1 MLNLRRFHV
10 RRCLIAIVAVSL
22 GLLLAFSSALGL
34 RAEGQ
39 VEPVVTG
46 NSDIVPSV
54 LIQDVDPNCQ
64 LYDRCEES
72 FKSTFGS
79 ITIQSLQ
86 QRLDSPDVFVV
97 NGTIGFR
104 WIPQAY
110 PGWDPSQLK
119 IDCQSRGCDFPGWTS
134 VSIAEDELSR
144 TWSARFAAHVY
155 ESSTLKLYP
164 FDQHWVHLKLSG
176 MDPVSQEFLSYIDVS
191 NYDIEVD
198 RRVLSGSSSNFHVNY
213 GTSSTTLNAH
223 SNDFYAVRGGPRRS
237 TSQSLKNRNA
247 SGESSMDKK
256 AVFKSAKPLDSN
268 SFVIA
273 FQVRRR
279 LPAALWMVVIPLALI
294 LLNTNLAFHW
304 RENSP
309 ASRFGSS
316 GLLTAVS
323 LFFASRVFRPD
334 VGYLVFTDLWFLF
347 AFVVITVNNILL
359 IWLFRYYKHRQVL
372 KSIDPDNVSPAYF
385 AENKLTVFSAVFILI
400 IGLSFLLS
408 SWLMSRPPTIPGEF
422 LAGNSSYA
430 QMGASAI
437 RVYTRTELAS
447 DQGGLIPYK
456 P

>member
-1 MLNLRRFHV
+1 MTSLRRFHG
-10 RRCLIAIVAVSL
+10 RRYLIALAAVGL
-22 GLLLAFSSALGL
+22 GLVLVLSSFFGA

-39 VEPVVTG
+39 VEPFAAG
-46 NSDIVPSV
+46 NPDVVPSTF
-54 LIQDVDPNCQ
+54 LRDVDPNCQ

-72 FKSTFGS
+72 FKSTFGA

-86 QRLDSPDVFVV
+86 QQLDSPDVFVV
-97 NGTIGFR
+97 NGTMGFR
-104 WIPQAY
+104 WNPEAY
-110 PGWDPSQLK
+110 PGWNPSQLK

-134 VSIAEDELSR
+134 VSITDGELSR
-144 TWSARFAAHVY
+144 TWSARFATHVY
-155 ESSTLKLYP
+155 ETSSLKFYP

-176 MDPVSQEFLSYIDVS
+176 MDEVSQEFLSYIDVS
-191 NYDIEVD
+191 NFDIEVD
-198 RRVLSGSSSNFHVNY
+198 RRVLNGSSSNFYVNY
-213 GTSSTTLNAH
+213 GTSSTTLNAL
-223 SNDFYAVRGGPRRS
+223 SNEFNVDRGAPSRLASRS
-237 TSQSLKNRNA
+237 LRNLEVL
-247 SGESSMDKK
+247 SKSRIDKK
-256 AVFKSAKPLDSN
+256 AVFDAAKPLDSN

-347 AFVVITVNNILL
+347 SFIVITVNNVLL

-372 KSIDPDNVSPAYF
+372 KLNQPEVVSPAYF
-385 AENKLTVFSAVFILI
+385 AENKLTIFSAVFIFV

-408 SWLMSRPPTIPGEF
+408 SWLMSRPPAIPGEF